1 MTSPETGVRTT
12 LKVLAAATLG
22 FALIEASPVAAEHP
36 RKLSGS
42 EIRAKLAA
50 MQLTDEVHYR
60 FVYERGGTLRSY
72 AMGVKKT
79 GKWTVEKD
87 ELCLY
92 LGETEDGCYAVTS
105 NGERIEMTPSGLGGM
120 IDGILQP
127 ADQN

>member
-1 MTSPETGVRTT
+1 
-12 LKVLAAATLG
+12 
-22 FALIEASPVAAEHP
+22 LIEASPVAAEDL

-42 EIRAKLAA
+42 EIRAKLAG

-79 GKWTVEKD
+79 GKWIVEKD

-92 LGETEDGCYAVTS
+92 LSETEDGCYAVTS

-127 ADQN
+127 ADEN

>member
-1 MTSPETGVRTT
+1 M
-12 LKVLAAATLG
+12 G

-42 EIRAKLAA
+42 EIRAKFAG

-72 AMGVKKT
+72 AMGVKKA

-87 ELCLY
+87 ELCVY
-92 LGETEDGCYAVTS
+92 LGEADDGCYAVNS
-105 NGERIEMTPSGLGGM
+105 SGERIEMTPSGLGGM

-127 ADQN
+127 ADRD